1 MKRTITAIVAL
12 ATLTA
17 CAQSP
22 SAIAPT
28 GMGSAYSGVSCQKAQ
43 QMRAEQSQRLASL
56 SQAQSQAAAAD
67 AIGVFLFLVP
77 MGSVAGGDKA
87 GEIADAKGRIASL
100 DARLA
105 TCATQYS

>member
-1 MKRTITAIVAL
+1 MKRTITALITA
-12 ATLTA
+12 ATLSA

-22 SAIAPT
+22 SAITPT
-28 GMGSAYSGVSCQKAQ
+28 SMGSAYSGVSCHKAAT
-43 QMRAEQSQRLASL
+43 MRAEQSQRLASL

-77 MGSVAGGDKA
+77 MGSVTGGDKA

-105 TCATQYS
+105 TCAPQYN

>member
-1 MKRTITAIVAL
+1 MKKLIFTLPIIAL
-12 ATLTA
+12 AA
-17 CAQSP
+17 CAEAP

-28 GMGSAYSGVSCQKAQ
+28 SMGNAYSSASCAKAHYL
-43 QMRAEQSQRLASL
+43 RAEEIARLNSL
-56 SQAQSQAAAAD
+56 SQAQSQAAVAD

-77 MGSVAGGDKA
+77 IGSVSGGNKA

-105 TCATQYS
+105 RC

>member
-1 MKRTITAIVAL
+1 MKRSITAIAAL
-12 ATLTA
+12 ATVAA

-22 SAIAPT
+22 SAITPT
-28 GMGSAYSGVSCQKAQ
+28 SMGSAYSGVSCQKAAT
-43 QMRAEQSQRLASL
+43 MRAEQSQRLATL

-77 MGSVAGGDKA
+77 MGSVSGGNKA

-105 TCATQYS
+105 GC